1 MELLIKEDIFSE
13 RVTKIYMAELSMAVQ
28 HVHSLGYI
36 HRDIK
41 PDNILID
48 LRGHL
53 KLTDLG
59 LCKKLGDEQAP
70 AKNKVPV
77 SGHGKAY
84 SVVGTPDYIAPEVL
98 LQDGYGKEAD
108 LWSMGVIMYE
118 CLVGYTPFHD
128 SNIITTCK
136 NIVQWRD
143 VLRFPADRCQHL
155 SVECRDVMES
165 LLCDSPERIGFSGEI
180 EELMQHKWFDGVDWE
195 HLTEE
200 KGPFVPDI
208 CDTLEGLLHQIKRLQ
223 YGTDDFKAVLS
234 QILVHFPDAPN
245 TPLESTGP
253 QMRHKNKDFSGY
265 TYRRTPKVKVPLVG
279 RAKRLIFLCKF

>member
-1 MELLIKEDIFSE
+1 
-13 RVTKIYMAELSMAVQ
+13 MAELSMAVH

-53 KLTDLG
+53 RLSDLG
-59 LCKKLGDEQAP
+59 LCKKLCDEPTHLEKA
-70 AKNKVPV
+70 ADDFN
-77 SGHGKAY
+77 HGKAY

-98 LQDGYGKEAD
+98 LQDGYGTEAD

-143 VLRFPADRCQHL
+143 VLRFPANRCQHL
-155 SVECRDVMES
+155 SVECRNCMES
-165 LLCDSPERIGFSGEI
+165 LLCDAPERIGSKDQI
-180 EELMQHKWFDGVDWE
+180 KELMQHKWSNGAIFDLFISAE
-195 HLTEE
+195 A
-200 KGPFVPDI
+200 
-208 CDTLEGLLHQIKRLQ
+208 
-223 YGTDDFKAVLS
+223 DFISYK
-234 QILVHFPDAPN
+234 
-245 TPLESTGP
+245 
-253 QMRHKNKDFSGY
+253 
-265 TYRRTPKVKVPLVG
+265 
-279 RAKRLIFLCKF
+279 